1 MTLATDLPIIIGP
14 VKSERLGLVLGVDLG
29 FQDAALAVSR
39 EVRMPRASVVVTTA
53 ARNLIRLSKAAE
65 KFESLVIFGSER
77 DPTLHPD
84 FRDITTNLR
93 DLRNKWYPK
102 AKLCLVCDDPHL
114 ESPAVR
120 VSLGIFDRVIARL
133 EWGTTKCFT
142 TATGRK
148 GTDLAE
154 IQAAL
159 TNLPQLVIQARFQR
173 GDAENSGDAEVKAW
187 IKRLTEMHPREVHLI
202 NSDPRVPGGGAKQKS
217 KLVTKAKLS
226 EIAAE
231 VTKKTGVPVQVFAP
245 ESALG

>member
-1 MTLATDLPIIIGP
+1 MSLATDLPIIIGP
-14 VKSERLGLVLGVDLG
+14 LKSERLGLVLGVDLG
-29 FQDAALAVSR
+29 LQDAALAVSR

-65 KFESLVIFGSER
+65 KFETLAVFGSEC

-102 AKLCLVCDDPHL
+102 AKLCLICDDPHL
-114 ESPAVR
+114 ENPAVR
-120 VSLGIFDRVIARL
+120 VSLGIYDRVIARL

-148 GTDLAE
+148 GTDLGD

-159 TNLPQLVIQARFQR
+159 TNLPQLVIQARFQK
-173 GDAENSGDAEVKAW
+173 GDADNTAEAEVKAW
-187 IKRLTEMHPREVHLI
+187 VKRVGEMRPREVHLL
-202 NSDPRVPGGGAKQKS
+202 NSEARVTARSPKRG
-217 KLVTKAKLS
+217 KLVPKSRLT
-226 EIAAE
+226 EIAAD

>member
-1 MTLATDLPIIIGP
+1 MSLATDLPIILGP
-14 VKSERLGLVLGVDLG
+14 LKSERLGLVLGVDLG

-39 EVRMPRASVVVTTA
+39 ELRMPRASVVVTTA

-102 AKLCLVCDDPHL
+102 AKLCLVCDEPHL
-114 ESPAVR
+114 ENAAVR

-133 EWGTTKCFT
+133 EWGTVKCFT

-154 IQAAL
+154 MQSAL
-159 TNLPQLVIQARFQR
+159 TNLPQLVVQARFQR
-173 GDAENSGDAEVKAW
+173 GDADNSGETEVRAW
-187 IKRLTEMHPREVHLI
+187 IKRITDMRPREVHLL
-202 NSDPRVPGGGAKQKS
+202 NSEARASSGAKKG
-217 KLVTKAKLS
+217 KLVPKSRLT

-231 VTKKTGVPVQVFAP
+231 VTKKTGVPVQIFAP

>member
-65 KFESLVIFGSER
+65 KFESLVLFGSER

-114 ESPAVR
+114 ESAAVR

-148 GTDLAE
+148 GTDLGE

-173 GDAENSGDAEVKAW
+173 GDADNTGEAEIKAW
-187 IKRLTEMHPREVHLI
+187 IKRVTDMHPREVHLL
-202 NSDPRVPGGGAKQKS
+202 NSEPRVSGGGAKQKS

-231 VTKKTGVPVQVFAP
+231 VTKKAGVPVHVFAP
-245 ESALG
+245 ESTLG